1 MKVHASMLACCGVI
15 LGGQVHSGEAVAGRS
30 ALPAG
35 VYTAEVE
42 SAPVLS
48 KKGKKRGSSKGV
60 RIGGKPTPSPRNFD
74 RRPAESQVGSGGG
87 GGASSANNFDRRP
100 AESQVGEATGEKKL
114 KMQQARD
121 RLAAA
126 QAQAAQVEQEKK
138 LIGELRLR
146 LDRGDTTVDAQA
158 TNLGGWLHYA
168 AANNMPDA
176 VRFLLSRGADPSL
189 RNSQGLTPA
198 ELARRMGHTSTL
210 QVLAADP

>member
-1 MKVHASMLACCGVI
+1 MQQTVVI
-15 LGGQVHSGEAVAGRS
+15 LSVFFLVGWAVPAARSGEPPS
-30 ALPAG
+30 ARPAHLDG
-35 VYTAEVE
+35 IYVAEVE
-42 SAPVLS
+42 SAPVLAK
-48 KKGKKRGSSKGV
+48 KKGKKGAPKAIRF
-60 RIGGKPTPSPRNFD
+60 GGTPTPSPRNFD
-74 RRPAESQVGSGGG
+74 RRPAE
-87 GGASSANNFDRRP
+87 R
-100 AESQVGEATGEKKL
+100 QVGEATGEKKL

-176 VRFLLSRGADPSL
+176 VRFLLSRGADRGI
-189 RNSQGLTPA
+189 RNSEGLTPA
-198 ELARRMGHTSTL
+198 ELARRMGHTSIL
-210 QVLAADP
+210 QVLAGAP